1 MASIHCSRGLTG
13 PTSSLRLAPRITP
26 IITWAAPFSTTP
38 AVDSK
43 VPNAKKPLQVIGRH
57 IRRGKIAQNSKKKR
71 EIVRIKKPEPGQRK
85 AFRKRIQLSNSN
97 AAAVT
102 GLPVLE
108 AETMASKENLCRMV
122 GLPDKLVDQLRALEA
137 FKPTQFWGLFRKPH
151 MLVRTE
157 TVSLMERLN
166 EAATQKQT
174 LRTVLTGGKNSGKSL
189 MLLQAMSHALL
200 NKWVVINIPEAQDL
214 VNANTEYSPVPN
226 TSPMQFFQPTYCLS
240 LLQMILKANGEVL
253 KAYKLS
259 KNYSDL
265 QLIHLPEDG
274 TLYDLAAAAKEAEF
288 AWPVVQAL
296 WHELTAVPGRPPVL
310 LTVDGLSHLMKQSA
324 YRDPSFNIVH
334 AHDLTLV
341 RLLVDALAGHT
352 PFANGGAVVAGTSRS
367 NAPRSASMELAL
379 AQVAARNAGLED
391 VPAADPYRR
400 DYDPR
405 VYEAVCNVDV
415 LEVNGISKLEAR
427 AVMEYWVASGV
438 LQTTVNEA
446 TVTEKWSIGGHGLLG
461 EMERAAL
468 ENIRL

>member
-1 MASIHCSRGLTG
+1 MASVHCSRGLTV
-13 PTSSLRLAPRITP
+13 PRSSLRLAPRITP
-26 IITWAAPFSTTP
+26 IIAWTAPFSTTP
-38 AVDSK
+38 AVSK
-43 VPNAKKPLQVIGRH
+43 VAGAPKKAFQVIGRH
-57 IRRGKIAQNSKKKR
+57 IRRGKVAQNSKKKPQ
-71 EIVRIKKPEPGQRK
+71 IVRAKKPQPGQRK
-85 AFRKRIQLSNSN
+85 AFRKRIQLSNNN
-97 AAAVT
+97 AAVVD

-108 AETMASKENLCRMV
+108 AETMANKENLCRMV

-189 MLLQAMSHALL
+189 MLLQAMSHGLL
-200 NKWVVINIPEAQDL
+200 NEWVVINIPEAQDL
-214 VNANTEYSPVPN
+214 VNANTEYSPIPN
-226 TSPMQFFQPTYCLS
+226 SSPLQFFQPAYCLA
-240 LLQMILKANGEVL
+240 LLQKIAKANGEVL
-253 KAYKLS
+253 KQYKLS
-259 KNYSDL
+259 KDYSEL

-310 LTVDGLSHLMKQSA
+310 VTIDGLSHLMKQSA
-324 YRDPSFNIVH
+324 YRDPSFHIVH

-341 RLLVDALAGHT
+341 RLLVDALAGNT
-352 PFANGGAVVAGTSRS
+352 AFANGGAVLAGTSRS
-367 NAPRSASMELAL
+367 NAPRSPSMDLAL
-379 AQVAARNAGLED
+379 AQVAAEKAGE
-391 VPAADPYRR
+391 VAPSPDPYRR
-400 DYDPR
+400 DYDAR
-405 VYEAVCNVDV
+405 VYEAVRNVDV

-427 AVMEYWVASGV
+427 AVMEYWAASGV
-438 LQTTVNEA
+438 LRSQVNET
-446 TVTEKWSIGGHGLLG
+446 TVTEKWSLSGHGILG

-468 ENIRL
+468 ENSRL